1 MAGIQRQSMEDPHN
15 DSSNKFPR
23 PVVGCELKLG
33 SPNAASDEWCDSGLD
48 SISGV
53 GLSID
58 GSYDTESPTAWNSTR
73 PKDCYPSLDHSED
86 QLEDCTFVEPGER
99 LDSAIGDSI
108 TDETVGSLSQGLGTL
123 ILGEQAVGDT
133 VDTGRS
139 ERVAVVSPEE
149 ERQRREEL
157 FNTLNFVSED
167 GDT

>member
-1 MAGIQRQSMEDPHN
+1 MAGIQRHSMEDPHN

-58 GSYDTESPTAWNSTR
+58 GSYDTESPAAWNST
-73 PKDCYPSLDHSED
+73 PKDCYPSLDRPED
-86 QLEDCTFVEPGER
+86 QSEHCTSVEPGER

-133 VDTGRS
+133 VDTERS